1 MDTLTQRLDSA
12 DPVIERI
19 LSLSGTVGLSYGLLH
34 EGEIVHTKS
43 FGFREHDK
51 ELPVNEET
59 IFPLCSLTK
68 AMVALGVGILV
79 DDGHL
84 SWDTKIREIVPG
96 FRTQSEQVHQ
106 SASILDYLSM
116 RTGMQQYGTWIQ
128 SQNNIIFPPSDS
140 LKIINS
146 FQQVQP
152 LRRSFQYDNWAYEI
166 ASQVILNTA
175 GVNWGS
181 FLSSN
186 LFKPLGLDRTGT
198 NARALDSSNVA
209 RAYTVLKNKTPVM
222 ITDVQLSDQTLM
234 GAAGGAR
241 SCVADLLKFYTAFLN
256 AYAAQASSGETATAN
271 LPFKQVIPITSP
283 HIKIPVSGSEPLAY
297 GMGWVVGR
305 LPGPLGFISKNFAHL
320 GAHVPQI
327 STNGPSMTTLNHAGM
342 MPGAR
347 TAVILFPD
355 SKSAVIV
362 LSNTLGL
369 SDAADTVSQLLT
381 ETLFDAPKK
390 HDFVDLTKKII
401 DVELKTLCH
410 VAEQLE
416 RDRTPGTTPR
426 KLDEYV
432 GSYVNGLGTL
442 TLNILIQNCKL
453 ALRLQGREEE
463 TFALEHYEYDTF
475 TWVLTR
481 DECARRGRFAGGDA
495 EYFKICFRER
505 AGIIDRLTWK
515 TVSRLPEPETFIKV
529 SV

>member
-1 MDTLTQRLDSA
+1 MDTLTQRLESA
-12 DPVIERI
+12 GPVIERI
-19 LSLSGTVGLSYGLLH
+19 LSLSGTVGLCYGLLH
-34 EGEIVHTKS
+34 EGKVVHTKS
-43 FGFREHDK
+43 FGFRDREK
-51 ELPVNEET
+51 KLSVNEET

-79 DDGHL
+79 DDGKL
-84 SWDTKIREIVPG
+84 SWDTKIREILLG
-96 FRTQSEQVHQ
+96 FRTQSEELHQ
-106 SASILDYLSM
+106 SASILDCLSM

-152 LRRSFQYDNWAYEI
+152 LRDGFQYDNWAYEI
-166 ASQVILNTA
+166 VSQVILNTA

-181 FLSSN
+181 FLSNN
-186 LFKPLGLDRTGT
+186 LFKPLGLNRTGT

-209 RAYTVLKNKTPVM
+209 RAYTVLDNKTPVM
-222 ITDVQLSDQTLM
+222 IPDVQLSDQTLV
-234 GAAGGAR
+234 GAAGGVR
-241 SCVADLLKFYTAFLN
+241 SCVADLLKFYSAFLN
-256 AYAAQASSGETATAN
+256 AYAAQASGGETATAN

-283 HIKIPVSGSEPLAY
+283 HIKIPVSGLEPLAY

-320 GAHVPQI
+320 GAHVPRI
-327 STNGPSMTTLNHAGM
+327 GTNGPSTPTLNHAGM

-347 TAVILFPD
+347 TAVILFPG
-355 SKSAVIV
+355 SKSAVVV

-369 SDAADTVSQLLT
+369 SDAADTVAQLLT
-381 ETLFDAPKK
+381 EILFDAPER
-390 HDFVDLTKKII
+390 HDFVDLTQKII
-401 DVELKTLCH
+401 DVELRTLRD

-432 GSYVNGLGTL
+432 GTYLNGLGTL
-442 TLNILIQNCKL
+442 TLDILIRKGKL

-463 TFALEHYEYDTF
+463 TFALEHYEHDIF
-475 TWVLTR
+475 TWVFSR
-481 DECARRGRFAGGDA
+481 DECARKGRFVCRDP
-495 EYFKICFRER
+495 EYFKIGFGGKGRV
-505 AGIIDRLTWK
+505 IDRLTWK
-515 TVSRLPEPETFIKV
+515 TVSQLPEPEVFTKV
-529 SV
+529 FV